1 MVLEVE
7 ELTMNECIFYGRKKI
22 IQFTQQLVW
31 KCGNG
36 GEKAKT
42 RLEKLHWYEF
52 AILREKLM
60 ATAFIH
66 LALL

>member
-1 MVLEVE
+1 
-7 ELTMNECIFYGRKKI
+7 MNEYIFLRTEKNNPIYTTI
-22 IQFTQQLVW
+22 WF
-31 KCGNG
+31 GNG

>member
-1 MVLEVE
+1 
-7 ELTMNECIFYGRKKI
+7 MNIFFMDGKKSSNLHNNW
-22 IQFTQQLVW
+22 F
-31 KCGNG
+31 GNG

-42 RLEKLHWYEF
+42 PLEKLHWYEF

>member
-1 MVLEVE
+1 
-7 ELTMNECIFYGRKKI
+7 MNEYIFYGRKKSSNLHNNW
-22 IQFTQQLVW
+22 F
-31 KCGNG
+31 GNR

>member
-1 MVLEVE
+1 
-7 ELTMNECIFYGRKKI
+7 MNIFFMDGKKSSNLHNNW
-22 IQFTQQLVW
+22 F
-31 KCGNG
+31 GNG

-60 ATAFIH
+60 AAAFIH